1 MDPLR
6 IPGRTT
12 LAAQGSTDR
21 FCRPLAVWGLLV
33 NRRLRSIVS
42 VVVPRA
48 GGIMSARSPL
58 TRAGT
63 IAAGHHMA
71 VGPGR
76 SAPATDSGHR
86 QPTGHWGRRGHP
98 RPRGDASQGTS
109 ANAQTSGAT
118 VIRDDYLQSVQASLN
133 PAPL

>member
-63 IAAGHHMA
+63 IAAGHHVA

-76 SAPATDSGHR
+76 SAPATDSG
-86 QPTGHWGRRGHP
+86 QGSPPDTGDVAGTRGQAVT
-98 RPRGDASQGTS
+98 RPRAPQ
-109 ANAQTSGAT
+109 QTHRRPDECGHLIWPHFGRLS
-118 VIRDDYLQSVQASLN
+118 S
-133 PAPL
+133 